1 MKDHMSKKSVV
12 SLVKKQDTIYDAVKA
27 AVGHLGGMGKFVK
40 KGDKVILKPNLA
52 YPYPPPATTDPRVV
66 NAVIRLCFQAGAAT
80 VGVGDSSSYSCKNII
95 GTGKWDNKG
104 LMDAWGMQQA
114 VEGTKADIR
123 DFDFEPWTM
132 MDIPGSVVLKKAEIA
147 SAMLDSDVVIN
158 LPALKMHFETLV
170 TLGVKNYH
178 GILPDH
184 YKIQFHKDDINQKLI
199 DLHKA
204 VKTDLVIMDGL
215 IGMQG
220 TGPRTGQPVEMNL
233 IAASEDTIALDS
245 VCCELMGLP
254 ADEVETNRLGQEQG
268 IGNMDMDK
276 IKVVGE
282 TIEDCSKKFKL
293 PDVRLGGLHPGVTII
308 KGGPCVHCY
317 GRARMFLD
325 NLDNL
330 GIKNYGGISTLI
342 VGIKPRIPDLDEI
355 DGDVVIVGD
364 CAIESADNLRYG
376 LGKRAY
382 CMTGCPP
389 IPSLH
394 TVVEQIQ
401 EKLKKQGDSGN
412 E

>member
-1 MKDHMSKKSVV
+1 MDNKSIVSIAKKKS
-12 SLVKKQDTIYDAVKA
+12 TIFNAVKE
-27 AVGHLGGMGKFVK
+27 AVDLLGGMDKFVK

-66 NAVIRLCFQAGAAT
+66 NAVIKLCFEAGAAS

-114 VEGTKADIR
+114 VEGTDADIR
-123 DFDFEPWTM
+123 DFDFEPWTKVE
-132 MDIPGSVVLKKAEIA
+132 IPKSVVLKKTEIA
-147 SAMLDSDVVIN
+147 SAMLECDVVIN
-158 LPALKMHFETLV
+158 IPALKMHFETTV

-199 DLHKA
+199 DIHKA
-204 VKTDLVIMDGL
+204 VKTDLTIMDGL
-215 IGMQG
+215 VGMEG
-220 TGPRTGQPVEMNL
+220 TGPRTGQPVEMNVIL
-233 IAASEDTIALDS
+233 ASRDVIALDS
-245 VCCELMGLP
+245 VACELMELP

-276 IKVVGE
+276 ISVVGE
-282 TIEDCSKKFKL
+282 SIDACKKKFKL
-293 PDVRLGGLHPGVTII
+293 PDIRLGGLHPGVTII

-317 GRARMFLD
+317 GRARMLLD

-330 GIKNYGGISTLI
+330 GIKNYGGVSTLI

-355 DGDVVIVGD
+355 DGDVIIVGD

-394 TVVEQIQ
+394 RVVEQIQ
-401 EKLKKQGDSGN
+401 EKVKKKG

>member
-1 MKDHMSKKSVV
+1 MSSKSIV
-12 SLVKKQDTIYDAVKA
+12 SLVRKTDSIYDAVKA
-27 AVGHLGGMGKFVK
+27 SVDLLGGMNKFVK

-66 NAVIRLCFQAGAAT
+66 NAVVKLCFEAGAKS

-95 GTGKWDNKG
+95 GMGRWDNKG

-114 VEGTKADIR
+114 VQGTDADIR

-132 MDIPGSVVLKKAEIA
+132 VDIPDGIVLKKTEIA

-158 LPALKMHFETLV
+158 IPALKMHFETTV

-199 DLHKA
+199 DIHKA
-204 VKTDLVIMDGL
+204 VKTDLVIMDAL
-215 IGMQG
+215 IGMEG
-220 TGPRTGQPVEMNL
+220 TGPRTGEPVQMDL
-233 IAASEDTIALDS
+233 IVASADTIALDS
-245 VCCELMGLP
+245 VSCELMGLP
-254 ADEVETNRLGQEQG
+254 ADEAETNRLGQEQG
-268 IGNMDMDK
+268 IGNMDMDR
-276 IKVVGE
+276 ITVVGE
-282 TIEDCSKKFKL
+282 KIQDCCKKFKL
-293 PDVRLGGLHPGVTII
+293 PDIRLGGLHPGVTII

-325 NLDNL
+325 NLDSL
-330 GIKNYGGISTLI
+330 GIENYGGISTLI
-342 VGIKPRIPDLDEI
+342 VGIKPRIPDLDEVE
-355 DGDVVIVGD
+355 GDVVIVGD
-364 CAIESADNLRYG
+364 CAIESADNLKYG

-394 TVVEQIQ
+394 AVVEQIQ
-401 EKLKKQGDSGN
+401 EKQKTKGDRCDG
-412 E
+412 